1 LIYGE
6 APGEIYREA
15 ILRRL
20 EAARPRLLMIVA
32 PAGYGKSTLARQ
44 FAARENTSLCCDCM
58 ELRSVVTFAHGVAT
72 ALAQDC
78 PDRAAELARHVLSN
92 ANDVSGGIA
101 FVTELWSRDNAD
113 LFIFENVECILDSVE
128 CVELLA
134 RLLARAPSSRRIV
147 ICSRRPLQFTW
158 NRFFAPHE
166 VLTLRS
172 DELCF
177 DAEEIARLFSGANIR
192 ADALARIADATRGWP
207 IAVLLFLRLSRER
220 SLPDLLETLD
230 RINFEDLYD
239 YLSEQV
245 LATMPPERFARLVAV
260 AAIPQATGEE
270 VAVALDDP
278 QAAFDL
284 QAFARD
290 SAFLYAVSENVYEAH
305 PLVRLMIADR
315 FAGRCQEM
323 LLHAAR
329 NMSESSPLRAAQLF
343 MAAGEQ
349 DAAAGLLDGL
359 HASFMSDL
367 PPALAEVA
375 ARLDIEILMRHPAV
389 WQAATLVRAVSISQ
403 KQWLHEALIVR
414 ERLTHETPAAVT
426 IGVLAALGNALTN
439 LGRHLEARAIFDD
452 IRRRYA
458 ELPQGQAIS
467 AGFIAM
473 IEARLGNFAC
483 ALEEWTQAAPLFA
496 GSSLTL
502 ALGIVQV
509 QALAFRYRGN
519 RSEERARLEA
529 AIALARDSRA
539 PLGIALALEEAA
551 FGDWFAGEDGEF
563 ARHVRELEE
572 SVAPTTARGT
582 EVFRGCAR
590 ANFEAVRRN
599 DGIENPKIRCYAA
612 LIGCG
617 FTTGP
622 ARVELALLALEAAGD
637 AGEPMLSAIACIAC
651 VESEAGDAKELLRFA
666 RASCAVVDSD
676 ELRAAVELYAAGERE
691 CGILT
696 PILKRL
702 RSGVSQVYQLPAARC
717 RVSLAR
723 GRVEC
728 DGREVV
734 LSNRELQLVMYLAA
748 RQRVCRDAEILEAL
762 WPDAEGPRKGTAL
775 RVYVRRVRLK
785 LGRAAIVRV
794 RDGYAIGEGAFV
806 DLDRIERA
814 ALQARR
820 QDAIAPELLA
830 DLERF
835 LDVGSTPSARTQT
848 WEWYAPVLVR
858 VDELMREVTTL
869 VGRHALQAGDVTV
882 ALSLAGRVI
891 ERDPCDEPAR
901 ELRIRAHLAAG
912 DRASAYREFR
922 VYREILESELDAQPS
937 AELAALVQHGER
949 AGAFLPAV

>member
-1 LIYGE
+1 
-6 APGEIYREA
+6 
-15 ILRRL
+15 
-20 EAARPRLLMIVA
+20 MIA
-32 PAGYGKSTLARQ
+32 PAGYGKSTLVRQ
-44 FAARENTSLCCDCM
+44 YAAPEKSSLLCDCI
-58 ELRSVVTFAHGVAT
+58 EVRSVASFAYGVAT
-72 ALAQDC
+72 ALAQDS
-78 PDRAAELARHVLSN
+78 PDRTADLAQQVLSS
-92 ANDVSGGIA
+92 ANDVSSWIA
-101 FVTELWSRDNAD
+101 FVTDMWSRDHAG
-113 LFIFENVECILDSVE
+113 LFIFENVERILDSVE
-128 CVELLA
+128 CVELLR
-134 RLLARAPSSRRIV
+134 RLLARAPASRRIA
-147 ICSRRPLQFTW
+147 ICSRRGLQFLW

-172 DELCF
+172 DELRF
-177 DAEEIARLFSGANIR
+177 DAEEIARVFSGVNVR
-192 ADALARIADATRGWP
+192 ADSLERIAEITRGWP
-207 IAVLLFLRLSRER
+207 IAILLFLRLAREK

-230 RINFEDLYD
+230 RIDFEDLYD

-245 LATMPPERFARLVAV
+245 LAATPPERFARLVAV

-270 VAVALDDP
+270 VAAALDDP

-305 PLVRLMIADR
+305 PLVRLMIANR
-315 FAGRCQEM
+315 FAGRCREM
-323 LLHAAR
+323 LLKAAW
-329 NMSESSPLRAAQLF
+329 NVSASSPLRAAQLF
-343 MAAGEQ
+343 LAAGEQ
-349 DAAAGLLDGL
+349 DAAAEVLDGI
-359 HASFMSDL
+359 HESFMSDI
-367 PPALAEVA
+367 PPALAEAV
-375 ARLDIEILMRHPAV
+375 ARLDIEVFVRHPAV
-389 WQAATLVRAVSISQ
+389 WQAATLVRAAAIPQ

-414 ERLTHETPAAVT
+414 ERLARDTPAAVT
-426 IGVLAALGNALTN
+426 IGVLASLGNALTN

-452 IRRRYA
+452 IRHRFA
-458 ELPQGQAIS
+458 EMPQGQAIS

-473 IEARLGNFAC
+473 IEARLGNFTR
-483 ALEEWTQAAPLFA
+483 ALEEWNEAAPLFA

-502 ALGIVQV
+502 ALGIIRV
-509 QALAFRYRGN
+509 QALALRYRGN
-519 RSEERARLEA
+519 RSEERSRLEV
-529 AIALARDSRA
+529 AIALVRDSGA

-551 FGDWFAGEDGEF
+551 FGAWFAGEDVEF

-582 EVFRGCAR
+582 EVFRACAR
-590 ANFEAVRRN
+590 ANFEALRRN

-617 FTTGP
+617 FTTGST
-622 ARVELALLALEAAGD
+622 RGELALIALEAAGD

-651 VESEAGDAKELLRFA
+651 IESDAGDAKELIGLA
-666 RASCAVVDSD
+666 RASCAAVDSD
-676 ELRAAVELYAAGERE
+676 KLRAALERFAAGERD

-696 PILKRL
+696 PVLERL
-702 RSGVSQVYQLPAARC
+702 RSEASQSYQLSAARC

-728 DGREVV
+728 DDREVV

-748 RQRVCRDAEILEAL
+748 RQRACRDAEIIEAL
-762 WPDAEGPRKGTAL
+762 WPDAGGPSRGTAL

-785 LGRAAIVRV
+785 LGRAAIARV
-794 RDGYAIGEGAFV
+794 RNGYTIGEGAFV

-820 QDAIAPELLA
+820 QASIAPELLA
-830 DLERF
+830 DLECF
-835 LDVGSTPSARTQT
+835 LDVGSSPPTTIHD

-858 VDELMREVTTL
+858 VDDLMREVTTL
-869 VGRHALQAGDVTV
+869 VGRHALQTGDINA

-922 VYREILESELDAQPS
+922 VYRELLESELDAQPS

-949 AGAFLPAV
+949 AGTFLPAV